1 MEDRDLHKPTLTR
14 RTTLVGKRGTVLRL
28 PNRQSA
34 GITRQFIDQNVLYHA
49 ANDANGYH
57 H

>member
-14 RTTLVGKRGTVLRL
+14 RTTLVGKKGTVLRL

-34 GITRQFIDQNVLYHA
+34 GITRQFIDQNVLC
-49 ANDANGYH
+49 ANGH
-57 H
+57 HH